1 LVADKESGMIKGD
14 MFSEVEKEQGT
25 EKRILPDDVE
35 FSEIK
40 DPFNSAQTGKLP
52 SYGQNK
58 TGSVIKEK
66 SISKSQ
72 KMLDEMT
79 KMFAKNRG
87 LSEQLHQKEFLKNL
101 EISFTGKK
109 GSSKNIGKPQG
120 KGKKGNQKSLFDGKS
135 KKPVQKQLLDLLLNY
150 LNKVQVDYDNHKF
163 IDPSL
168 VDFAKHAKQTDGY
181 QKDIDTLYNNY
192 LKEYKPTDLIL
203 TQFKRAPTNG
213 LKLALNQNL
222 SEVQVFSTKVIPWL
236 DSVNKFNTNLY
247 AQPTISEAELIKLQT
262 TDIILLPYENS
273 KSLANKWYIVAV
285 LNHKLSKIKIGF
297 VYGKQYKNQ
306 LLLANSENN
315 LSIND
320 SQMIDTYESKQNHYR
335 LIKLL
340 IVLILTLLV
349 VFLIFRKKK

>member
-1 LVADKESGMIKGD
+1 
-14 MFSEVEKEQGT
+14 
-25 EKRILPDDVE
+25 
-35 FSEIK
+35 
-40 DPFNSAQTGKLP
+40 
-52 SYGQNK
+52 
-58 TGSVIKEK
+58 
-66 SISKSQ
+66 
-72 KMLDEMT
+72 MLDEMT

-87 LSEQLHQKEFLKNL
+87 LSEQLRQKEFLKNL

-120 KGKKGNQKSLFDGKS
+120 KDKKGNQKSLFDGKS

-168 VDFAKHAKQTDGY
+168 ADFAKHAKQTDGY

-203 TQFKRAPTNG
+203 TQFKRAPING

-273 KSLANKWYIVAV
+273 KSLVNKWYIVAV